1 MLPRPLVIFLD
12 LDGVFKT
19 GRSILARMRFDPLIS
34 KLVNDLCRLPGT
46 RVVIS
51 ATCRL
56 NFKEGEKEE
65 CQAFWRD
72 LGMPDLTLHD
82 DWYTNRNPDA
92 RTLEIQ
98 DWLERHTDEEHNTVE
113 YLILDD
119 EMPTYKEGLKDWSHS
134 LLLQS
139 WLFVSG
145 YKNGANYNQL
155 RTLRDMFDE
164 RKKAYEEA
172 TSAEKACAS
181 IGIIAERKTA
191 ESNRALGSIT
201 ADTKAAV
208 AGGEKL
214 SSVSADAQLGFKGID
229 TRHSGTISIA
239 QHVFAC
245 KQEGCIVC
253 TALFDPRSLLPGF
266 QSHEIPERSDDAA
279 AHDHAEA
286 AKQSFEGS

>member
-1 MLPRPLVIFLD
+1 MLPKPLVIFLD

-56 NFKEGEKEE
+56 NFKEDAKEE

-82 DWYTNRNPDA
+82 DWYTNRNSDA
-92 RTLEIQ
+92 RPLEIQ
-98 DWLERHTDEEHNTVE
+98 DWLERHMDEHHKVE
-113 YLILDD
+113 YLFIDD
-119 EMPTYKEGLKDWSHS
+119 EMPAYAPGLQDEAMWIIKQGW
-134 LLLQS
+134 LLI
-139 WLFVSG
+139 SG
-145 YKNGANYNQL
+145 YHNGANYNQL

-172 TSAEKACAS
+172 ASAEKACAS
-181 IGIIAERKTA
+181 VGIITERKTA

-201 ADTKAAV
+201 ANAKAAL
-208 AGGEKL
+208 AGGEQL
-214 SSVSADAQLGFKGID
+214 SSISADAQLGFQGID

-279 AHDHAEA
+279 AHSQAEA
-286 AKQSFEGS
+286 AKQGFEGS